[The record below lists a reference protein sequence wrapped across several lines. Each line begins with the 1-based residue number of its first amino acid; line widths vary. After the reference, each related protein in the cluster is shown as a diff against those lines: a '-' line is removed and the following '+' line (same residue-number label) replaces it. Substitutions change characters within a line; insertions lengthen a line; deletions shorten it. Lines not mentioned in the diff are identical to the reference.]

1 MKFLLLYKGDFGS
14 TLRGPEL
21 RYHSLA
27 TSLINFGN
35 DVYLCGI
42 SGDEKGIPYKANF
55 VSVSKLVK
63 LMKIFFDSDVIIIHG
78 GGPFIMLLASIAGFL
93 GKSIILDCYVPH
105 WVELDEIVKK
115 SKSNKLKLLI
125 KSYFNVARSFF
136 GVVFFN
142 AVIVANQRQ
151 LDLMR
156 GMMAPFW
163 STHEFS
169 RIHIIP
175 FGCDEI
181 ATNDFQDNS
190 RVLLGKLAGEEFSKS
205 DFLIGWL
212 GGAYGWFDMDAVIEA
227 ASKAIKENN
236 HIKLILFG
244 VDNVAKN
251 EIVSKLPD
259 YARANVFFLP
269 WVDFSKRMEYWA
281 GFDISLVWGGEGY
294 ENDYA
299 SRTRNFDCLT
309 LGLPIIQ
316 NKDSEWGVRLD
327 HSGAGKATTLENLPS
342 TLVELSHSPDT
353 VNSMRRAMEK
363 LAAGFYWHK
372 SANKLLEIIPI
383 TKMGFIRRLFG
394 FSVFLLVLPAF
405 FVSALFVL
413 ISYLIKK
420 AVKR

>member
-1 MKFLLLYKGDFGS
+1 MIFLLFYKGDFCCS
-14 TLRGPEL
+14 LRGPEL
-21 RYHSLA
+21 RYISLA
-27 TSLINFGN
+27 KELKGYNNTIKICGRSL
-35 DVYLCGI
+35 
-42 SGDEKGIPYKANF
+42 EKQVLPNNVIFYKASN
-55 VSVSKLVK
+55 VIKLVK
-63 LMKIFFDSDVIIIHG
+63 CFFGSDVILVHG
-78 GGPFIMLLASIAGFL
+78 GGPLIMLLASIAGFL

-115 SKSNKLKLLI
+115 SKSKKLKLLI

-163 STHEFS
+163 STHEFP
-169 RIHIIP
+169 RVHIIP

-181 ATNDFQDNS
+181 ATNDSQDNS
-190 RVLLGKLAGEEFSKS
+190 RVLLSKLAGEEFSKS

-227 ASKAIKENN
+227 ASKAIKENKN
-236 HIKLILFG
+236 IKLILFG
-244 VDNVAKN
+244 VENEAKKD
-251 EIVSKLPD
+251 IVSKMPD
-259 YARANVFFLP
+259 YARGNVFFLP

-316 NKDSEWGVRLD
+316 NKDSEWGERLEN
-327 HSGAGKATTLENLPS
+327 SGAGKATSLENLPS
-342 TLVELSHSPDT
+342 ILVELSHSPDT

-372 SANKLLEIIPI
+372 TANKLLEIIPS
-383 TKMGFIRRLFG
+383 TRMSFIRRLFG

>member
-1 MKFLLLYKGDFGS
+1 MKFLLLYKGSFGS

-21 RYHSLA
+21 RYYSLA
-27 TSLINFGN
+27 KSLIEYGEE
-35 DVYLCGI
+35 VYLCGRA
-42 SGDEKGIPYKANF
+42 GDDKGIPNKSHFIPVSNF
-55 VSVSKLVK
+55 IAL
-63 LMKIFFDSDVIIIHG
+63 LRAFFASDVIVLHG
-78 GGPFIMLLASIAGFL
+78 GGPIVMLLASIAGFL

-105 WVELDEIVKK
+105 WIELDEVVKK
-115 SKSNKLKLLI
+115 TKSNKLKLLI

-136 GVVFFN
+136 GVMFFN

-175 FGCDEI
+175 FGCEEV
-181 ATNDFQDNS
+181 AANSQQDNS
-190 RVLLGKLAGEEFSKS
+190 RHLLGKLAGEEFTQS

-212 GGAYGWFDMDAVIEA
+212 GGAYGWFDMDAVIGA
-227 ASKAIKENN
+227 VSKAIKENKN
-236 HIKLILFG
+236 IKLILFG
-244 VDNVAKN
+244 AEN
-251 EIVSKLPD
+251 ETKKDIASKMPD
-259 YARANVFFLP
+259 FVHGNIFFLP

-316 NKDSEWGVRLD
+316 NKDSEWGARLD
-327 HSGAGKATTLENLPS
+327 HSGAGKATTLENLPGI
-342 TLVELSHSPDT
+342 LVELSHSPDT
-353 VNSMRRAMEK
+353 VNNMRRAMEK

-372 SANKLLEIIPI
+372 SANKLLEIIPS
-383 TKMGFIRRLFG
+383 TRMSFVRRLFG
-394 FSVFLLVLPAF
+394 FFVFLFVLPAF

-413 ISYLIKK
+413 ISYLFQK

>member
-21 RYHSLA
+21 RCYSLA
-27 TSLINFGN
+27 KSLIDSGGE
-35 DVYLCGI
+35 VYLCGRT
-42 SGDEKGIPYKANF
+42 GDDEGVPSKAKFIPVSNF
-55 VSVSKLVK
+55 IKL
-63 LMKIFFDSDVIIIHG
+63 LRAFFDSDVIVLHG
-78 GGPFIMLLASIAGFL
+78 GGPLIMLLASIAGFL

-115 SKSNKLKLLI
+115 SKSNKVKLFI
-125 KSYFNVARSFF
+125 KAYFNVARSFF

-169 RIHIIP
+169 RIHVIP
-175 FGCDEI
+175 FGCDVK
-181 ATNDFQDNS
+181 ATNDQHCNS
-190 RVLLGKLAGEEFSKS
+190 RELLSKLAGEEFSKS

-212 GGAYGWFDMDAVIEA
+212 GGAYEWFDMDAVIEA
-227 ASKAIKENN
+227 VTKAIKENSN
-236 HIKLILFG
+236 IKLILFG
-244 VDNVAKN
+244 VENEAKKD
-251 EIVSKLPD
+251 IVSNMPD
-259 YARANVFFLP
+259 FAHGNVFFLP

-316 NKDSEWGVRLD
+316 NKDSEWGARLEN
-327 HSGAGKATTLENLPS
+327 SGAGKATTLENLPCV
-342 TLVELSHSPDT
+342 LVKLSHSPDT

-372 SANKLLEIIPI
+372 SAKKILEIIPI
-383 TKMGFIRRLFG
+383 TKMSFIRRLTG
-394 FSVFLLVLPAF
+394 FFVFLLVLPAF

>member
-21 RYHSLA
+21 RYYSLA
-27 TSLINFGN
+27 KSLIEFGEE
-35 DVYLCGI
+35 VYLCGR
-42 SGDEKGIPYKANF
+42 SGDEKGVPCKATF
-55 VSVSKLVK
+55 VPVSKVISLTK
-63 LMKIFFDSDVIIIHG
+63 AFFDSDIIVLHG
-78 GGPFIMLLASIAGFL
+78 GGPLIMLLALFSGFL
-93 GKSIILDCYVPH
+93 GKKIILDCYVPH
-105 WVELDEIVKK
+105 WVELDEILKK
-115 SKSNKLKLLI
+115 SPKYKIKLLV

-163 STHEFS
+163 LTHEFS
-169 RIHIIP
+169 RIHVIP

-181 ATNDFQDNS
+181 AANDQQCNS
-190 RVLLGKLAGEEFSKS
+190 RQLLSKLAGEEFSSS

-227 ASKAIKENN
+227 VSKAIKENSN
-236 HIKLILFG
+236 IKLILFG
-244 VDNVAKN
+244 VENETKKN
-251 EIVSKLPD
+251 IVSKMPD
-259 YARANVFFLP
+259 FAHGNVFFLP
-269 WVDFSKRMEYWA
+269 WVDFSKRMEYWG

-309 LGLPIIQ
+309 LGLPIVQ
-316 NKDSEWGVRLD
+316 NKDNEWGARLD
-327 HSGAGKATTLENLPS
+327 NSGAGKTTTLEYLPNV
-342 TLVELSHSPDT
+342 LVELSHSPDT
-353 VNSMRRAMEK
+353 VNSMRRSMKK

-372 SANKLLEIIPI
+372 SANKLLEIIPS
-383 TKMGFIRRLFG
+383 TKMSFIRRLFG
-394 FSVFLLVLPAF
+394 FLTFLLVLPAF
-405 FVSALFVL
+405 LVSAVFVL
-413 ISYLIKK
+413 ISYLIMK

>member
-21 RYHSLA
+21 RYYSLA
-27 TSLINFGN
+27 KSLIESESE
-35 DVYLCGI
+35 VYLCGR
-42 SGDEKGIPYKANF
+42 SGDEKGVPDKAHF
-55 VSVSKLVK
+55 VSVSNYINMLKA
-63 LMKIFFDSDVIIIHG
+63 FFDSDVIVLHG
-78 GGPFIMLLASIAGFL
+78 GGPLIMLLASIAGFL
-93 GKSIILDCYVPH
+93 GKIIILDCYVPH
-105 WVELDEIVKK
+105 WIELDEIVKK
-115 SKSNKLKLLI
+115 SKSNKIKILI

-169 RIHIIP
+169 RIHVIP

-181 ATNDFQDNS
+181 TANDPQDNS
-190 RVLLGKLAGEEFSKS
+190 RQLLSKLAGEEFSKS

-236 HIKLILFG
+236 NIKLILFG
-244 VDNVAKN
+244 VENEAKKG
-251 EIVSKLPD
+251 IVSKMPD
-259 YARANVFFLP
+259 YARGNVFFLP
-269 WVDFSKRMEYWA
+269 WVEFSKRMEYWA

-316 NKDSEWGVRLD
+316 NKDSEWGERLEN
-327 HSGAGKATTLENLPS
+327 SGAGKATTLENLPS
-342 TLVELSHSPDT
+342 ILVELSHSPDT

-372 SANKLLEIIPI
+372 TANKLLEIIPN
-383 TKMGFIRRLFG
+383 TRMSFIRRLFG
-394 FSVFLLVLPAF
+394 FLVFLLVLPAF

-413 ISYLIKK
+413 ISYLIMK